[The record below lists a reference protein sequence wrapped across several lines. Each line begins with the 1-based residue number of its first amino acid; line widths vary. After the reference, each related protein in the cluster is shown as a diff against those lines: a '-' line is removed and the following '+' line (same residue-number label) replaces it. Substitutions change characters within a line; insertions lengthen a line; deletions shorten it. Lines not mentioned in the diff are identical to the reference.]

1 MEPYVHLLRT
11 KARLCWIWKADGMLG
26 PGVLPPS
33 LPEAQAPFHA
43 GSEFRVW
50 FSFRSFS
57 GRVECDLH
65 DVLFWLDSFLHSS
78 CRPDL
83 WLVLK
88 YLLLS
93 LNAIT
98 LSMGQSLHPLNTPS
112 SFPTLHFLGLAS
124 TPPSPWALPPSS
136 LSSPFNISFAKL
148 LKTWAH
154 TMSPGIQAI
163 LRVSV
168 IHDSTAHLR
177 TQIDKERP
185 KLVSKDRLLFFYGYL
200 LSHFSLSQTLS
211 QSITWL
217 YLNYMI
223 FCNLCI

>member
-1 MEPYVHLLRT
+1 MEPYVHLLWT

-26 PGVLPPS
+26 PGVLPPW
-33 LPEAQAPFHA
+33 LLEAQAPFHA
-43 GSEFRVW
+43 GLSSEFDFLTGAFQREQNVTYMTSCSGLTLFSTVLVILISGW
-50 FSFRSFS
+50 FSNIVF
-57 GRVECDLH
+57 
-65 DVLFWLDSFLHSS
+65 
-78 CRPDL
+78 
-83 WLVLK
+83 
-88 YLLLS
+88 S
-93 LNAIT
+93 LNPIIHY
-98 LSMGQSLHPLNTPS
+98 MFHGPLNTPS
-112 SFPTLHFLGLAS
+112 SFPTLLFLGLAS
-124 TPPSPWALPPSS
+124 TPPSSWALPPSS
-136 LSSPFNISFAKL
+136 LSSPFNISFANL

-200 LSHFSLSQTLS
+200 LSHSSLSQALS

>member
-1 MEPYVHLLRT
+1 MWPTWR
-11 KARLCWIWKADGMLG
+11 
-26 PGVLPPS
+26 PVLAWLFSPQFLSSWS
-33 LPEAQAPFHA
+33 LA
-43 GSEFRVW
+43 GSQI
-50 FSFRSFS
+50 
-57 GRVECDLH
+57 
-65 DVLFWLDSFLHSS
+65 SS
-78 CRPDL
+78 S
-83 WLVLK
+83 
-88 YLLLS
+88 LS
-93 LNAIT
+93 KPNYT
-98 LSMGQSLHPLNTPS
+98 FHGPLNTPS
-112 SFPTLHFLGLAS
+112 SFQTLLFLGLAS
-124 TPPSPWALPPSS
+124 TPPASWALPPSS

-200 LSHFSLSQTLS
+200 LSHFSLSQALS